1 VLRKSISFYAVGFYL
16 FFFIPMA
23 IAAPPNDACDLPK
36 GLQLEIATKYS
47 GAKPVSL
54 SDLGEDDRGFFQ
66 KDHGNACPGLVNV
79 DFYGD
84 GKPTLALV
92 LIAEDGK
99 KEKAKL
105 VVAHQVGTNWSTAL
119 LGTAV
124 SSVPV
129 VWSQDPGEYQDVYG
143 RKKIRATRP
152 VIIFCGYESW
162 TILYAWTNDKVAKI
176 WLSD

>member
-1 VLRKSISFYAVGFYL
+1 MLLKSILFCALSFYL

-23 IAAPPNDACDLPK
+23 IAVPPNDACNLPK
-36 GLQLEIATKYS
+36 DLQPEIATKYP
-47 GAKPVSL
+47 GAKLVRL
-54 SDLGEDDRGFFQ
+54 SDLSEDDRGFFQ
-66 KDHGNACPGLVNV
+66 KDHGDACPGLVNV

-92 LIAEDGK
+92 LIPENGK

-105 VVAHQVGTNWSTAL
+105 VVAHQVSAGWRTAL
-119 LGTAV
+119 VDTAN
-124 SSVPV
+124 SSAPV

-143 RKKIRATRP
+143 KKKIRATSP
-152 VIIFCGYESW
+152 VIVFCGYESW
-162 TILYAWTNDKVAKI
+162 AILYAWTNKTVSKI